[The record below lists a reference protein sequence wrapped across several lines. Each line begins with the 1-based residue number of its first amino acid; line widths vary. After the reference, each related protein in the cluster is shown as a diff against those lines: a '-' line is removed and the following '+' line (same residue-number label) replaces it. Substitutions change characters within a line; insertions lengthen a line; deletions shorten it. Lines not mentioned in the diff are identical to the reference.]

1 MREINSIAIL
11 YRSNV
16 SSELRN
22 GFGDYAEDEID
33 TKKYPFPR
41 RDSNPKPM
49 RSPLRHSRSVLL
61 LKKMKFKY
69 SDRRLLKQRQYK
81 WRKGGEK
88 GCVVQGCISQDGIL
102 LYQNFNMN

>member
-22 GFGDYAEDEID
+22 GFGDYAEDEI
-33 TKKYPFPR
+33 PR

-102 LYQNFNMN
+102 LYQNFNMNLIQLIN